1 MLENA
6 VLSTD
11 DCLMTEE
18 DIYFFANEINA
29 LCKLNCRD
37 GNVTI
42 ISDIPGEQYFGVHL
56 ISAIMNVENDI
67 ILTPLL
73 ASKIWRYN
81 MESGNWM
88 SYNRKTID
96 FPRPHSGMA
105 QIVPFENKI
114 FVVGSFYP
122 AIIVINTLNNKMEY
136 IEGPYSYYNQL
147 ENAGKDIYFRR
158 DHIVIGDTLYLPSC
172 IDNSILKLDMSSY
185 QFEIVKAGREGN
197 AFSGID
203 FDGKN
208 FFLSPRKGEMLTI
221 WDGKNNYDEIFIGE
235 TKKDTSMVEYTGV
248 IYWEGDIIL
257 PAYIGNRSVV
267 VEKSGK
273 VAAYEK
279 EYYFMKKVN
288 RDVRVSQDR
297 REQWK
302 SAGEQRGKNIA
313 SVFAGNICM
322 NLSGKL
328 VQGIV

>member
-1 MLENA
+1 
-6 VLSTD
+6 
-11 DCLMTEE
+11 
-18 DIYFFANEINA
+18 
-29 LCKLNCRD
+29 
-37 GNVTI
+37 
-42 ISDIPGEQYFGVHL
+42 
-56 ISAIMNVENDI
+56 MNVENDI

-208 FFLSPRKGEMLTI
+208 FSFLP
-221 WDGKNNYDEIFIGE
+221 
-235 TKKDTSMVEYTGV
+235 
-248 IYWEGDIIL
+248 
-257 PAYIGNRSVV
+257 
-267 VEKSGK
+267 
-273 VAAYEK
+273 EK
-279 EYYFMKKVN
+279 EKCSRFGMGKITMMKFLLAKQKKI
-288 RDVRVSQDR
+288 R
-297 REQWK
+297 QW
-302 SAGEQRGKNIA
+302 
-313 SVFAGNICM
+313 
-322 NLSGKL
+322 
-328 VQGIV
+328 